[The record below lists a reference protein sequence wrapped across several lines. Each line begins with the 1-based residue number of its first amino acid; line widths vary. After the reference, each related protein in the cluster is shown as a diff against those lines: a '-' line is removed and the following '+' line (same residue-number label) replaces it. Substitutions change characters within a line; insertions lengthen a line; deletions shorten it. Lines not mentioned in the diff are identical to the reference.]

1 MLQPAGTY
9 REVYDSFVW
18 RIPERYNIAVD
29 VVDRHADATPDAPAL
44 IYETPDGR
52 TTTYSFLDMK
62 RLSNRCANLLAA
74 HGIQPG
80 DRFAILLGQT
90 PETALTH
97 VGCWKLGAISIP
109 MFTLFGE
116 EALEFRLSN
125 SGAKGIL
132 TDRENY
138 PKIAAIRD
146 RLPDLNTVFLT
157 DGAETGALD
166 FRHEMEAAADAFR
179 PRDSRPDDPAFLSYT
194 SGTTGSPKG
203 ALHAHRTM
211 LGHMPGFDIAHG
223 FYGFEGDLHWS
234 PADWAWIAGLM
245 DVLMPTWWHGKP
257 VLAFRAQGRFDP
269 EQAFHMIAKHQVRNS
284 LLVPTMLK
292 LMRQVPNPAKVDM
305 RSIVSGGE
313 AVGVEI
319 LEWGRRQFGFDIA
332 EGFGQTEC
340 NLVLSHV
347 PTLMPPKT
355 GSLGQP
361 SPGHVGAI
369 VDDHGNILPAGE
381 TGNIAFKRPD
391 PVMMLRYWNNPEAT
405 EQKYAGD
412 WLITGDH
419 GTCDEDGY
427 FWFVGRA
434 DDVITSS
441 GYRIGPGEIED
452 CLLKHPAVVL
462 AAAIG
467 VPDPDRTEVIKAFVV
482 LADGQQGGRALEDEL
497 RAFVRGRLAKHEY
510 PRQIEFV
517 TDLPTTATGKVI
529 RRVLRQREMEKLL

>member
-1 MLQPAGTY
+1 MLQPAATY

-18 RIPERYNIAVD
+18 RIPERYNIAID
-29 VVDRHADATPDAPAL
+29 VVDRHADATPDATAL

-52 TTTYSFLDMK
+52 ITTYSFLEMK
-62 RLSNRCANLLAA
+62 RLSNRCANLLAG
-74 HGIQPG
+74 HGIRPG

-125 SGAKGIL
+125 SGAKGSL

-146 RLPDLNTVFLT
+146 RLPDLKTVFLA
-157 DGAETGALD
+157 DGTEIGALD
-166 FRHEMEAAADAFR
+166 FWREMEVASDAFR

-223 FYGFEGDLHWS
+223 FYGFDGDLHWS

-257 VLAFRAQGRFDP
+257 VLAFRSQGRFDP
-269 EQAFHMIAKHQVRNS
+269 EQAFHMIGKHQVRNS

-292 LMRQVPNPAKVDM
+292 LMRQVPNPPKVDM

-369 VDDHGNILPAGE
+369 VDDDGNVLPAGE
-381 TGNIAFKRPD
+381 TGNIAFKRPN
-391 PVMMLRYWNNPEAT
+391 PVMMLHYWNNPEAT
-405 EQKYAGD
+405 AQKYAGD

-462 AAAIG
+462 AAVIG
-467 VPDPDRTEVIKAFVV
+467 VPDPERTEAIKAFIV
-482 LADGQQGGRALEDEL
+482 LAEGQQGAQALEDEL

-517 TDLPTTATGKVI
+517 TDLPTTATGKVM